1 MSTSGLQFRVA
12 EPGDAAALGEFMA
25 RNFLAAYGHCSSPDN
40 VQAAVQQH
48 YGEPAQLRQILDGNR
63 CNLIALD
70 GERWVGHAQL
80 HLGSVAP
87 SQAPGLPALELS
99 RFYIDSS
106 FHGRGAAQ
114 AMMAEVKREALARGA
129 ASLWL
134 SVWQEAP
141 QAIRFYQKSEFRIA
155 GELVFMVG
163 DDPKDDWLMVC
174 DLGRSV

>member
-1 MSTSGLQFRVA
+1 MTRNGLHFRMA
-12 EPGDAAALGEFMA
+12 EPADASALGEFMA
-25 RNFLAAYGHCSSPDN
+25 RNVLLAYGHCSTPEN
-40 VQAAVQQH
+40 VQAAVQEH

-80 HLGSVAP
+80 HLGNVAP
-87 SQAPGLPALELS
+87 TEAPGLPALEVS
-99 RFYIDSS
+99 RFYIDTE

-114 AMMAEVKREALARGA
+114 ALMAEVKREARARGA

-141 QAIRFYQKSEFRIA
+141 QAIRFYQKSQFRIA

-163 DDPKDDWLMVC
+163 TDPKDDWLMVC
-174 DLGRSV
+174 DLAPSD